1 VLTDVGAYRVIRLL
15 GTGGMGSV
23 YEAVHGTTQKRV
35 AIKMLLP
42 HLSQQPEVAGRF
54 VNEARAVSM
63 IEHPAIV
70 KVFDFG
76 RLPEGS
82 TYLVMEFLEGE
93 TLGARFKR
101 QGPSLALALGTCR
114 ELALALAATHAR
126 NIIHRDLKPDNV
138 ILVGDQVKVLDFGI
152 AKIAS
157 DAELA
162 PGQGVRTRTG
172 VVLGTPTYMSPE
184 QCLGDRGI
192 SGGADVYSL
201 GVMLFQLVS
210 GRTPFVHKSMG
221 PMLAAHITDA
231 PPPLAEVAPG
241 VSQKLARLVARML
254 AKAPAERPA
263 MKAVA
268 DELARIEAAESA
280 HPTVMTMSPP
290 QHMGPTPTPASIAP
304 TVISAEHPPLPARH
318 ATGRYVAIGVIAA
331 AALVAAMLGLRH
343 SGAGGATAPAG
354 SSAPSGTSAPAPGKA
369 ATPPP
374 EPPAP
379 SPSPSSDKVLWLI
392 KSEPPRAEIVRLSD
406 GVRLGVTPW
415 YGEEV
420 RGAGTVEVAI
430 RLPGYVPQQA
440 KLDRAANARIA
451 VKLVAKPKRSQPT
464 DDDLQIAPLH

>member
-1 VLTDVGAYRVIRLL
+1 MLTDVGAYRIVRLL
-15 GTGGMGSV
+15 GSGGMGSV
-23 YEAVHGTTQKRV
+23 YEAVHATTQKRV

-42 HLSQQPEVAGRF
+42 HLSQQPDVAARF

-76 RLPEGS
+76 RLPDGS

-101 QGPSLALALGTCR
+101 QGPSLGLAVSVCR

-138 ILVGDQVKVLDFGI
+138 VLVGDQVKVLDFGI

-192 SGGADVYSL
+192 TGGADVYSL

-210 GRTPFVHKSMG
+210 GRTPFLAKSMG
-221 PMLAAHITDA
+221 PMLAAHITDT

-241 VSQKLARLVARML
+241 VPPALARLVARML
-254 AKAPAERPA
+254 AKASAERPSVSE
-263 MKAVA
+263 VA
-268 DELARIEAAESA
+268 EQLERIEAADHA
-280 HPTVMTMSPP
+280 HPTMMDTPTPVA
-290 QHMGPTPTPASIAP
+290 MGPTPTPASIAP
-304 TVISAEHPPLPARH
+304 TVISAHSQMTLPTHR
-318 ATGRYVAIGVIAA
+318 TGRHLAIGAGVV
-331 AALVAAMLGLRH
+331 AALVALLLVVMRH
-343 SGAGGATAPAG
+343 PNVPTTATPPAAPVAPPPTGATAIVP
-354 SSAPSGTSAPAPGKA
+354 PRE
-369 ATPPP
+369 PPP
-374 EPPAP
+374 PG
-379 SPSPSSDKVLWLI
+379 SDKVLWLI
-392 KSEPPRAEIVRLSD
+392 KSDPPRAEIVRVAD

-415 YGEEV
+415 YGEEA
-420 RGAGTVEVAI
+420 RGNGTVEVAI
-430 RLPGYVPQQA
+430 RLSGYVTQQA
-440 KLDRAANARIA
+440 KLDRASNARIA
-451 VKLVAKPKRSQPT
+451 VKLVAKPKRSQPA